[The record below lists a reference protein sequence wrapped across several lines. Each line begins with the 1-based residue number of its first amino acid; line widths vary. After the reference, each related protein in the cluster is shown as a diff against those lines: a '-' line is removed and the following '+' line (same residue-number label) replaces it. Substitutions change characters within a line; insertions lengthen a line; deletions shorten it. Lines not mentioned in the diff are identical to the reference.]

1 MSVLRVARSEY
12 REQVMSEP
20 TESIVPADYLHDDV
34 QAVAQYRSVSS
45 LAVLSAVLGV
55 GSLLA
60 LVSEVLL
67 VVPLLG
73 IVCAVLALRRIA
85 TSEEQLAGRGAALV
99 GLALSLAVGS
109 GVYVRD
115 VVRDRLIAAEAKQW
129 GLEWCELL
137 LDGQLLTALELKN
150 PPESRR
156 TFDDSLAEYYET
168 NEVAA
173 EAFQEFKD
181 DPVVALLSDAPE
193 GARVEPGKLVGIERN
208 GRGGYLAAQEFIF
221 VLPDDA
227 DQKFNIFLTRSR
239 LGGVWHVTDHRP
251 SE

>member
-1 MSVLRVARSEY
+1 MRVARSEH

-55 GSLLA
+55 GSLVA
-60 LVSEVLL
+60 LVSDTLL
-67 VVPLLG
+67 VIPILG
-73 IVCAVLALRRIA
+73 VVCAVLALRRIA
-85 TSEEQLAGRGAALV
+85 NSEDQLAGRRAALV
-99 GLALSLAVGS
+99 GLALSLTIGS

-115 VVRDRLIAAEAKQW
+115 AVRVRLVAAEAKQW

-150 PPESRR
+150 PAASRR

-173 EAFQEFKD
+173 EALQTFKD
-181 DPVVALLSDAPE
+181 DPVVVLLSDAPE
-193 GARVEPGKLVGIERN
+193 GARIEPGELVGVERN

-221 VLPDDA
+221 VTPDDA
-227 DQKFNIFLTRSR
+227 DQKFKVFLSRSR
-239 LGGVWHVTDHRP
+239 LGGVWHVTGHRP
-251 SE
+251 SD